1 MGYIHT
7 PQDKCAQSYKANGY
21 TDILKYI
28 NIYICMQKYV
38 CIDQHLCDNHKGQR
52 SCRRNVAAQH
62 KGANR
67 SSDPGDS
74 GWPERPGAKTLLI
87 SVLDI

>member
-1 MGYIHT
+1 MTPKIHKDISGKWDIFIPLRT
-7 PQDKCAQSYKANGY
+7 NAHKATRLTWIYRHSQIYKY
-21 TDILKYI
+21 
-28 NIYICMQKYV
+28 IYICMQKYV

-52 SCRRNVAAQH
+52 SCRHNVAAQH

-74 GWPERPGAKTLLI
+74 G
-87 SVLDI
+87 